1 MTGESPTKTRE
12 EPPTANREVTPTTT
26 KEESQP
32 QIESWLYPETS
43 LEPPATSRKENPS
56 KTRDKPGQLQRPS
69 TVKNER
75 IDKFFKLKK
84 KKDFLNRAAKIL
96 NKKEKMY
103 KLGGFKIKNLCST
116 NNH

>member
-56 KTRDKPGQLQRPS
+56 KTREVGTGTKPTP
-69 TVKNER
+69 
-75 IDKFFKLKK
+75 LKK
-84 KKDFLNRAAKIL
+84 IPTTVVQ
-96 NKKEKMY
+96 KEKKTTQNFY
-103 KLGGFKIKNLCST
+103 CQLYIRGKRKY
-116 NNH
+116 